1 MPAEAETAAAA
12 AAPAAENTTNTTP
25 EQQAAASQQPA
36 AQGAASLYDFEAQ
49 QSAPEPA
56 AEESFMLEE
65 RFGVDQQ
72 NIDMLTAA
80 AKEEGL
86 PLGAAG
92 RYMNRV
98 LAAVTG
104 NQQAAFDRQ
113 NAALRA
119 EWGASFEKNMRSTG
133 EFIAR
138 MAAAAGLDE
147 NERAALKSPLS
158 YRIMYKLMNAS
169 GELNAGV
176 VGAGA
181 PRVSSAPLTKEEKR
195 AVMNDMLH
203 NPQNPYY
210 KGLNDPAATPRER
223 REAERVFNEKTG
235 FNYFK

>member
-25 EQQAAASQQPA
+25 EQQATGSQQA
-36 AQGAASLYDFEAQ
+36 AAKGTASLYDFEAQ
-49 QSAPEPA
+49 SPAPSA
-56 AEESFMLEE
+56 AEESFALEE
-65 RFGVDQQ
+65 RFGVDQK

-104 NQQAAFDRQ
+104 NQQAAFERQ

-119 EWGASFEKNMRSTG
+119 EWGVDFESNMRRTG
-133 EFIAR
+133 EFISR

-147 NERAALKSPLS
+147 NERAAMKSPLS

-169 GELNAGV
+169 GEMPAGM
-176 VGAGA
+176 VGASA
-181 PRVSSAPLTKEEKR
+181 PKPGKAPLTKEEKK
-195 AVMNDMLH
+195 AAMHDMLH

-223 REAERVFNEKTG
+223 REAERVFNEKAG